1 MRRVMRQMEE
11 TKDHI
16 ESASD
21 ALAVTA
27 EPNTCALIHT
37 PLITAHGDAAPNFPP
52 PPCRCCCCCCCIA
65 LHRKSD
71 SESRSPPDPHPRAVR
86 LHVIW
91 PIGQNSVFLGSE
103 ASTHQARFAVAPLTA
118 SLKTSHLV

>member
-1 MRRVMRQMEE
+1 MEE
-11 TKDHI
+11 TKNHI

-37 PLITAHGDAAPNFPP
+37 PLITAHGDAAADAKFPNPGLP
-52 PPCRCCCCCCCIA
+52 LLCCCCCIA

-71 SESRSPPDPHPRAVR
+71 SESRSPQT
-86 LHVIW
+86 LT
-91 PIGQNSVFLGSE
+91 L
-103 ASTHQARFAVAPLTA
+103 AP
-118 SLKTSHLV
+118 